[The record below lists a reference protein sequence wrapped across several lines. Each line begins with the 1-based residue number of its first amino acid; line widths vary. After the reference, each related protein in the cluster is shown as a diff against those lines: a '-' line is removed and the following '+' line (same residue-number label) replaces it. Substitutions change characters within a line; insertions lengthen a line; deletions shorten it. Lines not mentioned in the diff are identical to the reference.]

1 MRKMEIDRKTIAAM
15 IDHTLLKATATPE
28 QIIQCC
34 KQAKQ
39 YNFASVCANPCF
51 VKLMSEELKGS
62 EVKVCTVIGFP
73 LGANSTEVKAF
84 EAAKAVEDGAD
95 EIDMVINVG
104 ELKAGNLKYVE
115 NEIRE
120 VVRASQNAVVKVIIE
135 TCFLDDN
142 EKVIACRLAQNA
154 GAGFVKTSTGFGTGG
169 AEVADVRLM
178 RQTVGNSMGV
188 KASGG
193 IRSLDDALK
202 MIEAGANRIG
212 TSSGIAIVEGISDE
226 L

>member
-1 MRKMEIDRKTIAAM
+1 MNIDRKTIASM

-28 QIIQCC
+28 QIVQCC
-34 KQAKQ
+34 NQAKQ

-62 EVKVCTVIGFP
+62 GVKVCTVIGFP
-73 LGANSTEVKAF
+73 LGANSAEVKAF

-104 ELKAGNLKYVE
+104 EIKAGNLKYVE
-115 NEIRE
+115 NEIKE

-142 EKVIACRLAQNA
+142 EKVIACKLAQNA

-169 AEVADVRLM
+169 AKAEDVRLM

-193 IRSLDDALK
+193 IRSLDDVLK

-212 TSSGIAIVEGISDE
+212 TSSGIAIIEGIGDTP
-226 L
+226 